1 MYKYVAKYFIPSKV
15 YKFCSLTAMPAFII
29 GMITFLLSSYF
40 VIYSLPADVEQQ
52 EIYRILFIHV
62 PSAILSELI
71 YLFLAVNGFIYLVWR
86 TKISAIF
93 LNSAISI
100 GLIFTA
106 IVLISGSIW
115 GKPTWGTYWVWD
127 ARITS
132 TFILLIQY
140 VGLIALRSSFSSR
153 QTTDQ
158 ILSIVSIIGAVY
170 KFCSLTAMPAFI
182 IGMITFLLSS
192 YFVIYSLPAD
202 VEQQEIYRILFIHVP
217 SAILSEL
224 IYLFLAVNGFIYLVW
239 RTKISAIFLNSAI
252 SIGLI
257 FTAIVLISG
266 SIWGKPTWGTYWVWD
281 ARITST
287 FILLI
292 QYVGLIALRSS
303 FSSRQTTDQILSIVS
318 IIGAVNIPIIKFSVD
333 WWNTLHQNASITTS
347 GSAID
352 SEMLIGLPLMLASL
366 LFLSFSIF
374 ARNIQFEILTR
385 TAKTT
390 AMKEIIN
397 G

>member
-1 MYKYVAKYFIPSKV
+1 
-15 YKFCSLTAMPAFII
+15 MPAFII

-140 VGLIALRSSFSSR
+140 I
-153 QTTDQ
+153 
-158 ILSIVSIIGAVY
+158 
-170 KFCSLTAMPAFI
+170 
-182 IGMITFLLSS
+182 
-192 YFVIYSLPAD
+192 
-202 VEQQEIYRILFIHVP
+202 
-217 SAILSEL
+217 
-224 IYLFLAVNGFIYLVW
+224 
-239 RTKISAIFLNSAI
+239 
-252 SIGLI
+252 
-257 FTAIVLISG
+257 
-266 SIWGKPTWGTYWVWD
+266 
-281 ARITST
+281 
-287 FILLI
+287 
-292 QYVGLIALRSS
+292 GLIALRSS

-318 IIGAVNIPIIKFSVD
+318 IIGAVNIP
-333 WWNTLHQNASITTS
+333 
-347 GSAID
+347 
-352 SEMLIGLPLMLASL
+352 
-366 LFLSFSIF
+366 
-374 ARNIQFEILTR
+374 
-385 TAKTT
+385 
-390 AMKEIIN
+390 
-397 G
+397 

>member
-93 LNSAISI
+93 LNSAIS
-100 GLIFTA
+100 L
-106 IVLISGSIW
+106 
-115 GKPTWGTYWVWD
+115 
-127 ARITS
+127 
-132 TFILLIQY
+132 
-140 VGLIALRSSFSSR
+140 
-153 QTTDQ
+153 
-158 ILSIVSIIGAVY
+158 
-170 KFCSLTAMPAFI
+170 
-182 IGMITFLLSS
+182 
-192 YFVIYSLPAD
+192 
-202 VEQQEIYRILFIHVP
+202 
-217 SAILSEL
+217 
-224 IYLFLAVNGFIYLVW
+224 
-239 RTKISAIFLNSAI
+239 
-252 SIGLI
+252 GLI

-333 WWNTLHQNASITTS
+333 WWNTLHQTASITTS

-366 LFLSFSIF
+366 LLLSFSIF

-385 TAKTT
+385 TAKTS

>member
-158 ILSIVSIIGAVY
+158 ILSIVS
-170 KFCSLTAMPAFI
+170 
-182 IGMITFLLSS
+182 LL
-192 YFVIYSLPAD
+192 
-202 VEQQEIYRILFIHVP
+202 
-217 SAILSEL
+217 
-224 IYLFLAVNGFIYLVW
+224 
-239 RTKISAIFLNSAI
+239 
-252 SIGLI
+252 
-257 FTAIVLISG
+257 VL
-266 SIWGKPTWGTYWVWD
+266 
-281 ARITST
+281 
-287 FILLI
+287 
-292 QYVGLIALRSS
+292 
-303 FSSRQTTDQILSIVS
+303 
-318 IIGAVNIPIIKFSVD
+318 
-333 WWNTLHQNASITTS
+333 
-347 GSAID
+347 
-352 SEMLIGLPLMLASL
+352 
-366 LFLSFSIF
+366 
-374 ARNIQFEILTR
+374 
-385 TAKTT
+385 
-390 AMKEIIN
+390 
-397 G
+397 

>member
-15 YKFCSLTAMPAFII
+15 FKFCNLTALPAFII
-29 GMITFLLSSYF
+29 GIIAFLLSSNF
-40 VIYSLPADVEQQ
+40 VIYSLPADIEQQ

-93 LNSAISI
+93 LNSAISL

-140 VGLIALRSSFSSR
+140 IGLIALRSSFSS
-153 QTTDQ
+153 Q
-158 ILSIVSIIGAVY
+158 
-170 KFCSLTAMPAFI
+170 
-182 IGMITFLLSS
+182 
-192 YFVIYSLPAD
+192 
-202 VEQQEIYRILFIHVP
+202 
-217 SAILSEL
+217 
-224 IYLFLAVNGFIYLVW
+224 
-239 RTKISAIFLNSAI
+239 
-252 SIGLI
+252 
-257 FTAIVLISG
+257 
-266 SIWGKPTWGTYWVWD
+266 
-281 ARITST
+281 
-287 FILLI
+287 
-292 QYVGLIALRSS
+292 
-303 FSSRQTTDQILSIVS
+303 QTTDQILSIVS

-347 GSAID
+347 GSAIAV
-352 SEMLIGLPLMLASL
+352 SYTHLTLPTNA
-366 LFLSFSIF
+366 
-374 ARNIQFEILTR
+374 
-385 TAKTT
+385 
-390 AMKEIIN
+390 
-397 G
+397 

>member
-1 MYKYVAKYFIPSKV
+1 MYKYVAKYLMLEKV
-15 YKFCSLTAMPAFII
+15 YKFCEVTSFPSLLIGLVLFALGAFQALFIA
-29 GMITFLLSSYF
+29 S
-40 VIYSLPADVEQQ
+40 ADVQQ
-52 EIYRILFIHV
+52 DEVYRIIYIHV

-71 YLFLAVNGFIYLVWR
+71 YIFLAICGLIFLVWK
-86 TKISAIF
+86 TKISTIF
-93 LNSAISI
+93 LNSAVPI
-100 GLIFTA
+100 GIALTSL
-106 IVLISGSIW
+106 VLITGS
-115 GKPTWGTYWVWD
+115 
-127 ARITS
+127 
-132 TFILLIQY
+132 L
-140 VGLIALRSSFSSR
+140 
-153 QTTDQ
+153 
-158 ILSIVSIIGAVY
+158 
-170 KFCSLTAMPAFI
+170 
-182 IGMITFLLSS
+182 
-192 YFVIYSLPAD
+192 
-202 VEQQEIYRILFIHVP
+202 
-217 SAILSEL
+217 
-224 IYLFLAVNGFIYLVW
+224 
-239 RTKISAIFLNSAI
+239 
-252 SIGLI
+252 
-257 FTAIVLISG
+257 
-266 SIWGKPTWGTYWVWD
+266 WGKPTWGTYWVWD

-385 TAKTT
+385 TAKTS

>member
-86 TKISAIF
+86 TKISA
-93 LNSAISI
+93 
-100 GLIFTA
+100 T
-106 IVLISGSIW
+106 
-115 GKPTWGTYWVWD
+115 
-127 ARITS
+127 
-132 TFILLIQY
+132 
-140 VGLIALRSSFSSR
+140 
-153 QTTDQ
+153 
-158 ILSIVSIIGAVY
+158 
-170 KFCSLTAMPAFI
+170 
-182 IGMITFLLSS
+182 
-192 YFVIYSLPAD
+192 
-202 VEQQEIYRILFIHVP
+202 
-217 SAILSEL
+217 
-224 IYLFLAVNGFIYLVW
+224 
-239 RTKISAIFLNSAI
+239 FLNSAI

-333 WWNTLHQNASITTS
+333 WWNTLHQPASIS
-347 GSAID
+347 KLSAPSID
-352 SEMLIGLPLMLASL
+352 VSMMLPLSIMTLASL
-366 LFLSFSIF
+366 LFLITVFFIRF
-374 ARNIQFEILTR
+374 RIEVLDNKILRAGDEI
-385 TAKTT
+385 
-390 AMKEIIN
+390 
-397 G
+397 

>member
-29 GMITFLLSSYF
+29 GM
-40 VIYSLPADVEQQ
+40 
-52 EIYRILFIHV
+52 
-62 PSAILSELI
+62 
-71 YLFLAVNGFIYLVWR
+71 
-86 TKISAIF
+86 
-93 LNSAISI
+93 
-100 GLIFTA
+100 
-106 IVLISGSIW
+106 
-115 GKPTWGTYWVWD
+115 
-127 ARITS
+127 
-132 TFILLIQY
+132 
-140 VGLIALRSSFSSR
+140 
-153 QTTDQ
+153 
-158 ILSIVSIIGAVY
+158 
-170 KFCSLTAMPAFI
+170 M
-182 IGMITFLLSS
+182 TFLLSS

-347 GSAID
+347 GSTID
-352 SEMLIGLPLMLASL
+352 TEMLIGLPLMLASL